1 MVQSMPT
8 SVVLFYND
16 QHRYGFIRAEPCNIF
31 FHKSAVEGVPV
42 KAGDAVKYEAA
53 QEGRS
58 SPRALS
64 VKLIDAD
71 AMAECDRVF
80 GAS

>member
-1 MVQSMPT
+1 MPT
-8 SVVLFYND
+8 SVVLFYNED
-16 QHRYGFIRAEPCNIF
+16 HRYGFIKADPCNVF
-31 FHKSAVEGVPV
+31 FHASAVEGVPV
-42 KAGDAVKYEAA
+42 KAGDAVKYEAV

-64 VKLIDAD
+64 VRRYDAEV
-71 AMAECDRVF
+71 MAEFDRVF